1 MIKPKIKINELKKDF
16 SFLGKD
22 IKEKNILAVILY
34 GSYAKNMQHI
44 RSDIDICIVAPNLK
58 TPKDFSILLGKV
70 WGKVDGS
77 KYDIRL
83 FEELPLYIK
92 ASVIKNH
99 NVIFVGDFGEL
110 QYYFYKIRK
119 LWNDQSINWIEKK
132 I

>member
-16 SFLGKD
+16 SFLDKD

-44 RSDIDICIVAPNLK
+44 RSDIDICIVAPKNKTVKERVNLLRYLWRNVN
-58 TPKDFSILLGKV
+58 T
-70 WGKVDGS
+70 S

-92 ASVIKNH
+92 ASVIKNYK
-99 NVIFVGDFGEL
+99 VIYVGNLGEL
-110 QYYFYKIRK
+110 QYYFYKTIK

-132 I
+132 V